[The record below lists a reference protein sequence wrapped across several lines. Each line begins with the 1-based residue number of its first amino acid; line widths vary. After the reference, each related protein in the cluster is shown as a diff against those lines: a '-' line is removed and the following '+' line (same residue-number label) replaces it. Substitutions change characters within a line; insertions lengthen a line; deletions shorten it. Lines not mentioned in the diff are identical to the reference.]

1 MSYDDGSA
9 EAGVNAGSGDFMAVK
24 FTANGSDQN
33 AVRAKWYQMEE
44 GGAFYLK
51 IFEDNNGIPG
61 SEIFSTIRT
70 GGVVGWNDYNLS
82 DEGLLLSG
90 DFFLGVKEF
99 SSTRPFGLDT
109 NSDLGNSYYS
119 ADGATWSDISGLGEA
134 GNLMLRMSLD
144 AGEGGGPGDCIIG
157 DANGDLNVD
166 VLDIVVIVNHI
177 LTGADTDECA
187 SDTNGDSSIDVLDI
201 VTIVNSILGG

>member
-1 MSYDDGSA
+1 M
-9 EAGVNAGSGDFMAVK
+9 
-24 FTANGSDQN
+24 
-33 AVRAKWYQMEE
+33 
-44 GGAFYLK
+44 
-51 IFEDNNGIPG
+51 PG

-70 GGVVGWNDYNLS
+70 GGVVGWNDFNLS

-109 NSDLGNSYYS
+109 GSDSGNSYYS
-119 ADGATWSDISGLGEA
+119 ADNGSTWNDISGLGEA

-144 AGEGGGPGDCIIG
+144 AGDGGGSGDCIIG
-157 DANGDLNVD
+157 DANGDSNVD
-166 VLDIVVIVNHI
+166 VLDIVVIVNYI